1 MFRVS
6 YARNEEIEKLHE
18 EESYIP
24 DVFKSVFLRDV
35 TDQYIAV
42 ADVEI
47 PLDKRHGGYVYLCV
61 YGDNDWTPVDLSKQK
76 AAKRASTTLVRM

>member
-1 MFRVS
+1 MMFSGMSSGPEHSHHVDERIAKMFQVS

-47 PLDKRHGGYVYLCV
+47 PLDKRHG
-61 YGDNDWTPVDLSKQK
+61 
-76 AAKRASTTLVRM
+76 